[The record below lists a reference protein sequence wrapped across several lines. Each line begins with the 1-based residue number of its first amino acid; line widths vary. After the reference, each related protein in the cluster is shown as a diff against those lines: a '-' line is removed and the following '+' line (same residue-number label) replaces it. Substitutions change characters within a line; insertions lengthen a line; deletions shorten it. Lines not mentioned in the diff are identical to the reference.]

1 MHELTRGRDQGTG
14 GAKVTMNGRT
24 KELADGNFGSL
35 ETPFR
40 PSSSCS
46 LSQSLVSDSSVIS
59 SLFLVPCHALPYLPT
74 LCLASPWL
82 SDNPTLATTQG
93 RLETDCQPHHT
104 LTRQDKP
111 ATKPGTVSPAT

>member
-1 MHELTRGRDQGTG
+1 
-14 GAKVTMNGRT
+14 MNGRT

-59 SLFLVPCHALPYLPT
+59 SQFSFPRALPCLALPYLPT

-111 ATKPGTVSPAT
+111 ATKPGTVSPGT